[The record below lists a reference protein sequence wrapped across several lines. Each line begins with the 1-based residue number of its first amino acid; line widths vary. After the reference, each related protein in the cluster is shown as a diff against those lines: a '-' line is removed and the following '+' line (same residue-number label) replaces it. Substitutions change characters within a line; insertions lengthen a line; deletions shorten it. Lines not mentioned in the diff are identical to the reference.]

1 GLSRECPAI
10 FGCSRASP
18 RCDGPR
24 YYYAVRGNRRS
35 TRTFELIMKLPIVK
49 NLACL
54 IMLLATHSASAAS
67 AACAIDDPAAVAK
80 AFYSKHANFS
90 SEDPARIRKI
100 ITPRLFDALN
110 QEYKC
115 AQGQICA
122 LEADPWTDAQDGR
135 IGKPVEFA
143 TASNSGVEATV
154 SMTYPFI
161 LGKTP
166 SQKRLTLLLQRE
178 SPAACWLLGDLVG
191 PRGESLVRAI
201 EEWYKEYGS
210 AL

>member
-1 GLSRECPAI
+1 MKLTPAI
-10 FGCSRASP
+10 
-18 RCDGPR
+18 
-24 YYYAVRGNRRS
+24 V
-35 TRTFELIMKLPIVK
+35 
-49 NLACL
+49 LACL
-54 IMLLATHSASAAS
+54 IALSAFHSAY

-80 AFYSKHANFS
+80 SFYSKHANFS
-90 SEDPARIRKI
+90 SEDPAKI
-100 ITPRLFDALN
+100 KTIVTPRFFDALDR
-110 QEYKC
+110 EFKC

-122 LEADPWTDAQDGR
+122 LEADPWMDAQDGD

-154 SMTYPFI
+154 SMTYPFV
-161 LGKTP
+161 LGKTH
-166 SQKRLTLLLQRE
+166 SQKRVTLLLQRE
-178 SPAACWLLGDLVG
+178 SPTNCWLLSDLVG

>member
-1 GLSRECPAI
+1 MKLA
-10 FGCSRASP
+10 
-18 RCDGPR
+18 
-24 YYYAVRGNRRS
+24 
-35 TRTFELIMKLPIVK
+35 TFENV
-49 NLACL
+49 ACL
-54 IMLLATHSASAAS
+54 TMLLAIRSVSAS
-67 AACAIDDPAAVAK
+67 CAIDDPAAVAK
-80 AFYSKHANFS
+80 TFYSQHANFS

-100 ITPRLFDALN
+100 VTPRLFDALN
-110 QEYKC
+110 REYKC

-161 LGKTP
+161 LGKTHD
-166 SQKRLTLLLQRE
+166 QKRLTLLLQRE
-178 SPAACWLLGDLVG
+178 SPTDCWLLSDLVG